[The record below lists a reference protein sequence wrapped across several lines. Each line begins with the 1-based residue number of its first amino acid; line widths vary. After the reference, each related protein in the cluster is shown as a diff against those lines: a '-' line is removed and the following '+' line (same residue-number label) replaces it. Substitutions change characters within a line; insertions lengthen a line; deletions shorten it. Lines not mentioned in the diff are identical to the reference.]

1 MSPLGKNMIK
11 GFNNVN
17 CVFSN
22 GVKKGSINWNDG
34 FISSFDSIDGNPTLK
49 DGVYVAPGFIDEH
62 IHGANGADVM
72 DASISSLN
80 KIADSLL
87 QEGVTSFL
95 ATTMTE
101 ATASIEKALLNV
113 NEYRKAAR
121 SGARVIGVHLEGPFI
136 SSAYK
141 GAQPLEFIRV
151 PNASELDRFVSLSG
165 ESIRLV
171 TFAYEND
178 KDGAFLSYCVKKGI
192 TPSLGHSSCSG
203 ELAFKGYKKGI
214 KCVTHL
220 YNAQKGFHHRDVGI
234 TGSALL
240 TDGVKT
246 ELIADLHHS
255 CKEAVEMVFRLKKK
269 EDIILISDST
279 EAKYLEEGSKAKL
292 GSQDIY
298 VKGGVAVL
306 SNGVIAGSILR
317 LDDALRNVK
326 PLARQY
332 SYSDLINL
340 VALNPAK
347 NIGLDNEIG
356 SLSVGHR
363 ADFALLDDDFHVLA
377 VIKDGNLVF
386 GSIGNLIKE

>member
-1 MSPLGKNMIK
+1 MIK

-113 NEYRKAAR
+113 NEYRKVAK

-178 KDGAFLSYCVKKGI
+178 KDGSFLSYCVKKGI

-203 ELAFKGYKKGI
+203 ERAFEGYKKGI

-220 YNAQKGFHHRDVGI
+220 YNAQKGFHHRDVGV

-240 TDGVKT
+240 TNGVKT

-340 VALNPAK
+340 VTLNPAK

-386 GSIGNLIKE
+386 GSIDNLIKE